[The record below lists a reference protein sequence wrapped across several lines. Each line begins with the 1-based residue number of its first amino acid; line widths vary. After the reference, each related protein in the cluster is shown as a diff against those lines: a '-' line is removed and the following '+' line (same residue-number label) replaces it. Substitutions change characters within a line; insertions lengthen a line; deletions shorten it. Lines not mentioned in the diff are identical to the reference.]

1 MRAGGGAVIN
11 TSAKNTNLIGAIDL
25 LPAGTVIDGVTTT
38 VSGGTLDVSSYA
50 QLERPST
57 AVAPMT
63 FGAVAPQLF
72 ESVVKAGV
80 AMSDMPDAG
89 ATSAAAPHAGN

>member
-1 MRAGGGAVIN
+1 
-11 TSAKNTNLIGAIDL
+11 
-25 LPAGTVIDGVTTT
+25 
-38 VSGGTLDVSSYA
+38 
-50 QLERPST
+50 
-57 AVAPMT
+57 MT

-80 AMSDMPDAG
+80 AMSDMPEAG